1 MTTLVE
7 KLDNPVWF
15 SLMETHQPFAI
26 EYGEVKFYQPDY
38 CPFGGFTVIEE
49 TANALHQY
57 AKLTGNF
64 YIVGDKP
71 SLHNSLI
78 VHKELVCRQ
87 MVLDNIPT
95 VEIHEAIIEIQPQQE
110 RQLSALV
117 NLVQPGYFKSK
128 TPQLGRYY
136 GIFKNEKLVAVTGE
150 RMQMYGYTE
159 VSAVVTHPEY
169 TGKGYAKQLVAHA
182 SKKIFSENKLP
193 YLHVADTNLAAIS
206 LYEKLG
212 FVTRRRISFWN
223 LVKTPDHNN

>member
-1 MTTLVE
+1 MTTSVE

-15 SLMETHQPFAI
+15 SLSETHQPFAI

-38 CPFGGFTVIEE
+38 CPFGGFAAIEE

-57 AKLTGNF
+57 AMHTDNF
-64 YIVGDKP
+64 YMVGDKP
-71 SLHNSLI
+71 NFHNSLMI
-78 VHKELVCRQ
+78 HKELVCRQ
-87 MVLDNIPT
+87 MVLDTIPAI
-95 VEIHEAIIEIQPQQE
+95 ESSEAIIELQSHQE
-110 RQLSALV
+110 GELSALV

-136 GIFKNEKLVAVTGE
+136 GIFKNGKLVAVTGE
-150 RMQMYGYTE
+150 RMQLYGYTE

-182 SKKIFSENKLP
+182 ARKIFSENKLP

-223 LVKTPDHNN
+223 LVKTNNSKE